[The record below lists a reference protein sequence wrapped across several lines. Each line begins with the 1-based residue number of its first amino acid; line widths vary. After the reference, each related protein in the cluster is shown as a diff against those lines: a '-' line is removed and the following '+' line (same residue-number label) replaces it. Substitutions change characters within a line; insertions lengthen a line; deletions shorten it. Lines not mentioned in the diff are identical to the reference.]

1 MADGSVIVDNVL
13 CFLIARVGNSNI
25 KLLKSAVLDF
35 YSYEDICRAKNHLIQ
50 ATENMKSDIRLP
62 HIPMR
67 REGELRAAKSL
78 DDIMTIFT
86 CLDENIKMCN
96 LPKYVAESPDVMP
109 SMRLYDGDLRSL
121 MMAFDKMSERLEKTE
136 AALAAILKAV
146 SSGKE
151 VMSTNVQS
159 APDWPPLPGY
169 VQSAVHS
176 PQHVRSQAAVDG
188 AREVET
194 VFSGDFR
201 SGYEWASAVDAEAA
215 AVSTPVPVPLRN
227 RFTALGSTTDDDER
241 QQFRVVQSRRTKRSY
256 RQTAASATNLTT
268 ETDQTRNGNN
278 PTQRRRV
285 LVYGKSTD
293 NSAVTAAER
302 KRKKA
307 VFCIDNVNISC
318 TTELMKSFVKS
329 MGVEVFTCFEAKSR
343 RRRDENDATVY
354 KRKAFRVC
362 ICEDDIDW
370 LLKPCAWPDSIVISE
385 WFFKQ
390 STRVDQNTVDKRRRI
405 GSDESNAPRQPKQIP
420 TQSQGQSSS
429 AGVSAGTDV
438 EVDHGS
444 TTTVNNSNNSSSP
457 SNFVDAAADDGEHT
471 VVMSD
476 DTILATTSSQDGR

>member
-146 SSGKE
+146 SSRKE

-278 PTQRRRV
+278 PTQRRRM
-285 LVYGKSTD
+285 LVYGKSTN

-343 RRRDENDATVY
+343 RRKDENDATVN

-362 ICEDDIDW
+362 ICEDDVDR
-370 LLKPCAWPDSIVISE
+370 LLYNPVL
-385 WFFKQ
+385 
-390 STRVDQNTVDKRRRI
+390 
-405 GSDESNAPRQPKQIP
+405 GQIR
-420 TQSQGQSSS
+420 
-429 AGVSAGTDV
+429 
-438 EVDHGS
+438 
-444 TTTVNNSNNSSSP
+444 
-457 SNFVDAAADDGEHT
+457 
-471 VVMSD
+471 
-476 DTILATTSSQDGR
+476 L

>member
-1 MADGSVIVDNVL
+1 MSKIQNKFLLNTWVFKAQNAPNKWCKMADGSVIVDNVL

-121 MMAFDKMSERLEKTE
+121 MMAFDKISERLEKTE

-146 SSGKE
+146 SSRKE

-302 KRKKA
+302 KRKA

-329 MGVEVFTCFEAKSR
+329 MGVESLALKLSRVAVKTKMMLQLTKEKRFVSVFVKMMSIGC
-343 RRRDENDATVY
+343 
-354 KRKAFRVC
+354 C
-362 ICEDDIDW
+362 ITLCLARFD
-370 LLKPCAWPDSIVISE
+370 C
-385 WFFKQ
+385 
-390 STRVDQNTVDKRRRI
+390 
-405 GSDESNAPRQPKQIP
+405 
-420 TQSQGQSSS
+420 
-429 AGVSAGTDV
+429 
-438 EVDHGS
+438 
-444 TTTVNNSNNSSSP
+444 
-457 SNFVDAAADDGEHT
+457 NF
-471 VVMSD
+471 
-476 DTILATTSSQDGR
+476 